1 MNDSDKNFQRS
12 LKNRRVG
19 FDLDFE
25 HAAELM
31 GISEK
36 EYKDFEEGRATLPF
50 PEQMALLIKLNPLDQ
65 LVIQLREG
73 EITCTKGEISSTA
86 LSAIKDVFVE
96 NDIQEATIK
105 KYQRGTHHFLPPIPS
120 SIHQRLRNLLTNLS

>member
-31 GISEK
+31 AISEK
-36 EYKDFEEGRATLPF
+36 EYKDYEEGRAFLSF
-50 PEQMALLIKLNPLDQ
+50 PDQMSLLIKLNPLDQ
-65 LVIQLREG
+65 LVIQLRDG
-73 EITCTKGEISSTA
+73 EIICSKGEVSASA

-96 NDIQEATIK
+96 NNIQEATIK

-120 SIHQRLRNLLTNLS
+120 SIHQRLRNLLSNLS

>member
-1 MNDSDKNFQRS
+1 MNEFDKNFQRS
-12 LKNRRVG
+12 LKNRRNG

-36 EYKDFEEGRATLPF
+36 EYKDYEEGRATLPF
-50 PEQMALLIKLNPLDQ
+50 PQQMALLVKLNPLDQ
-65 LVIQLREG
+65 LVIQFRDD
-73 EITCTKGEISSTA
+73 EIICSKVEVSFTT
-86 LSAIKDVFVE
+86 LSAIRGVFVE

-105 KYQRGTHHFLPPIPS
+105 KYQRGTYHFLPPIPS